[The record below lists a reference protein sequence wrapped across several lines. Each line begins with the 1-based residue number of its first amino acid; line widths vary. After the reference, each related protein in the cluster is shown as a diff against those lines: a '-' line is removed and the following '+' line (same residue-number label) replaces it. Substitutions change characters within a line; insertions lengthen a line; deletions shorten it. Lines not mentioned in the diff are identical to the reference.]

1 MIYDNI
7 DHIALYARVH
17 PFMPEVERFFTG
29 MHAEKLEV
37 GRFSLKSDELYYQVQ
52 RYETVDASESQFE
65 SHRRYI
71 DIQCVVEGEETVF
84 VSQTS
89 SLTPET
95 DYDGAKDIRFYE
107 DFPGETV
114 RLRPGMFAVFF
125 PQDAHKPRCSVGGS
139 PGKILKIVFKL
150 AV

>member
-17 PFMPEVERFFTG
+17 PFMPKVERFLAG
-29 MHAEKLEV
+29 MRAEKLEV
-37 GRFSLKSDELYYQVQ
+37 GRFSLKNDELYYQVQ
-52 RYETVDASESQFE
+52 RYETVDASEPKFE

-71 DIQCVVEGEETVF
+71 DIQCVVEGEETVY

-95 DYDGAKDIRFYE
+95 DYDGTQDIRFYE
-107 DFPGETV
+107 DMAGESV

-139 PGKILKIVFKL
+139 PEKILKIVFKL